1 MHSREGWSR
10 RISRFGFLWLL
21 AGLVFVTPA
30 LANSWEKIDDEDGI
44 RVFRK
49 EVAGSSVVAFRGEA
63 TFEAPIEKVLWVLG
77 DNAHRTEWVDR
88 LEKSV
93 VLEKKGPY
101 ESIVYQHFS
110 LPFPASDRD
119 YVYRGKATR
128 DKSGVVTLL
137 LESVTHPKA
146 PPTVGVRANLIK
158 SRYLLTPK
166 GKDRTFVVVE
176 IHTDPRGSLPSWLV
190 NLVQK
195 SWPMKT
201 LKGMREHLKKSYI
214 GTTTL
219 PPME

>member
-1 MHSREGWSR
+1 MQSSEGRSGRVSRSA
-10 RISRFGFLWLL
+10 FLWLF
-21 AGLVFVTPA
+21 AGLLLSAPA
-30 LANSWEKIDDEDGI
+30 FASWEKIDDEEGI

-49 EVAGSSVVAFRGEA
+49 EVHGSSVVAFRGEA
-63 TFEAPIEKVLWVLG
+63 TVEASIEKVLWVLG
-77 DNAHRTEWVDR
+77 DNTHRTEWVDR

-93 VLEKKGPY
+93 VLERKGPY

-146 PPTVGVRANLIK
+146 PPTVGVRANLIR

-176 IHTDPRGSLPSWLV
+176 IHTDPMGSLPSFLV

-201 LKGMREHLKKSYI
+201 MKGLRAHLKKSYI
-214 GTTTL
+214 GTTAL

>member
-1 MHSREGWSR
+1 MQSSEGRARRLSRTA
-10 RISRFGFLWLL
+10 FLWWC
-21 AGLVFVTPA
+21 AGLLLSAPA
-30 LANSWEKIDDEDGI
+30 LANWEKIDDDAGI

-63 TFEAPIEKVLWVLG
+63 TVEAPIEKVLWVLG
-77 DNAHRTEWVDR
+77 DNTHRTEWVDR

-101 ESIVYQHFS
+101 ESVVYQHFS

-146 PPTVGVRANLIK
+146 PATVGVRANLIK

-176 IHTDPRGSLPSWLV
+176 IHTDPMGSLPSFIV

-195 SWPMKT
+195 SWPRKT
-201 LKGMREHLKKSYI
+201 LNGLREHVKKSYI
-214 GTTTL
+214 GTTPL

>member
-1 MHSREGWSR
+1 MQSSEGRWGRVSRAA
-10 RISRFGFLWLL
+10 FLWWL
-21 AGLVFVTPA
+21 AGLVLAEPA
-30 LANSWEKIDDEDGI
+30 LASSWEKIDDEEGI

-63 TFEAPIEKVLWVLG
+63 TLEAPIEKVLWVLG
-77 DNAHRTEWVDR
+77 DNTHRTEWVDR

-101 ESIVYQHFS
+101 EYIVYQHFS

-146 PPTVGVRANLIK
+146 PATVGVRANLIK

-166 GKDRTFVVVE
+166 GKNRTFVVVE
-176 IHTDPRGSLPSWLV
+176 VHTDPQGSIPSWLV

-201 LKGMREHLKKSYI
+201 LRNLREHLKKSYI
-214 GTTTL
+214 GTTAL

>member
-1 MHSREGWSR
+1 MQSSEGRSCRVSRAA
-10 RISRFGFLWLL
+10 FLGFC
-21 AGLVFVTPA
+21 AGLVFAPPA
-30 LANSWEKIDDEDGI
+30 LASSWEKIDDGEGI

-49 EVAGSSVVAFRGEA
+49 EVPGSSVVAFRGEA
-63 TFEAPIEKVLWVLG
+63 TVSAPIEEVLWVLG
-77 DNAHRTEWVDR
+77 GNTHRTEWVDR

-93 VLEKKGPY
+93 VLEKKGAFDY
-101 ESIVYQHFS
+101 VVYQHFS

-128 DKSGVVTLL
+128 DKSGVVTLSI
-137 LESVTHPKA
+137 ESVTHPKA

-166 GKDRTFVVVE
+166 GKDKTFVVVE
-176 IHTDPRGSLPSWLV
+176 VHTDPMGSIPSFIV

-195 SWPMKT
+195 SWPLKT
-201 LKGMREHLKKSYI
+201 LKNLREHLKKSYI
-214 GTTTL
+214 GTTAL

>member
-1 MHSREGWSR
+1 MQSSEGRSARVSRAA
-10 RISRFGFLWLL
+10 FLWFL
-21 AGLVFVTPA
+21 AALVLVTPA
-30 LANSWEKIDDEDGI
+30 LANAWEKIGDEEGI

-49 EVAGSSVVAFRGEA
+49 EVPGSSVVAFRGEA
-63 TFEAPIEKVLWVLG
+63 TLEAPIEKVLWVLG
-77 DNAHRTEWVDR
+77 DNTHRTEWVDR

-93 VLEKKGPY
+93 VLEKKSTY
-101 ESIVYQHFS
+101 ESVVYQHYS

-146 PPTVGVRANLIK
+146 PPTIGVRANLIK

-176 IHTDPRGSLPSWLV
+176 IHTDPQGSIPSWLV

-201 LKGMREHLKKSYI
+201 MKNMREHLKKSFI
-214 GTTTL
+214 GTMAL

>member
-1 MHSREGWSR
+1 MQSSEGRSGRVSRSA
-10 RISRFGFLWLL
+10 FLWLF
-21 AGLVFVTPA
+21 AGLLLSAPA
-30 LANSWEKIDDEDGI
+30 FANWEKIDDEEGI

-49 EVAGSSVVAFRGEA
+49 EVLGSSVVAFRGEA
-63 TFEAPIEKVLWVLG
+63 TVEASIEKVLWVLG
-77 DNAHRTEWVDR
+77 DNTHRTEWVDR

-93 VLEKKGPY
+93 VLERKGPY

-146 PPTVGVRANLIK
+146 PATVGVRANLIR
-158 SRYLLTPK
+158 SRYLLTSK

-176 IHTDPRGSLPSWLV
+176 IHTDPMGSLPSFLV

-201 LKGMREHLKKSYI
+201 MKGLRQHLKKSYI
-214 GTTTL
+214 GTTAL

>member
-1 MHSREGWSR
+1 MQSSEGRSE
-10 RISRFGFLWLL
+10 RISRSAFLWLF
-21 AGLVFVTPA
+21 AGLLLSAPA
-30 LANSWEKIDDEDGI
+30 SASSWEKIDDENGI

-63 TFEAPIEKVLWVLG
+63 TVEAPIEKVLWVLG
-77 DNAHRTEWVDR
+77 DNTHRTEWVDR

-93 VLEKKGPY
+93 VLERKGPY

-146 PPTVGVRANLIK
+146 PATVGVRANLIK

-176 IHTDPRGSLPSWLV
+176 IHTDPMGSLPSFLV

-201 LKGMREHLKKSYI
+201 LEGLRAHLKKSYI
-214 GTTTL
+214 GTTAL